1 MSFVY
6 EKLYEE
12 RNIIFS
18 DREARKLKSIKRSG
32 FTLVHVNTFS
42 VKRVEVPYTINKY
55 DIK

>member
-12 RNIIFS
+12 HNIIFS

-32 FTLVHVNTFS
+32 LTLAHANKFA

>member
-1 MSFVY
+1 MY

-12 RNIIFS
+12 HNIILS

-32 FTLVHVNTFS
+32 LKLAHANTFAI
-42 VKRVEVPYTINKY
+42 KRVEVPYTINKY

>member
-32 FTLVHVNTFS
+32 FTLVHVNTFA

>member
-6 EKLYEE
+6 EQLYEE
-12 RNIIFS
+12 HNIILS

-32 FTLVHVNTFS
+32 LTL
-42 VKRVEVPYTINKY
+42 KRVEVLYTINKH